1 MRDGPGE
8 LHLVLVGATG
18 FVGRLTAQHLA
29 RSAPPGAR
37 IALAGRSAERLS
49 GLRTGLPE
57 SARDWAEVVLDL
69 TDAEA
74 VAALA
79 RRTRVVATTAGPYA
93 KYGRLLL
100 QSCAAAGTD
109 YADLTGE
116 TLFVRWSVETG
127 HERAERT
134 GARLVHSCGF
144 DSVPSDL
151 VLGSRPRA
159 PRRTATA
166 WSAPCSTSAPPG
178 SASAVA
184 LSTRSAVRSTR
195 FRPIPRFPPTRAVL
209 DRLLPTPG
217 SGPDEKTLRRGRFRI
232 EVVAQT
238 AGGSAYNT
246 RVGADLEPGYRG
258 TAVMLGESAL
268 ALAFDDLPEQG
279 GVLTPMTAMG
289 EVLAGRLRR
298 QGFDIVT
305 TRIA

>member
-1 MRDGPGE
+1 M
-8 LHLVLVGATG
+8 
-18 FVGRLTAQHLA
+18 
-29 RSAPPGAR
+29 
-37 IALAGRSAERLS
+37 
-49 GLRTGLPE
+49 
-57 SARDWAEVVLDL
+57 
-69 TDAEA
+69 
-74 VAALA
+74 
-79 RRTRVVATTAGPYA
+79 
-93 KYGRLLL
+93 
-100 QSCAAAGTD
+100 
-109 YADLTGE
+109 
-116 TLFVRWSVETG
+116 
-127 HERAERT
+127 
-134 GARLVHSCGF
+134 
-144 DSVPSDL
+144 
-151 VLGSRPRA
+151 
-159 PRRTATA
+159 
-166 WSAPCSTSAPPG
+166 
-178 SASAVA
+178 
-184 LSTRSAVRSTR
+184 
-195 FRPIPRFPPTRAVL
+195 L